1 MTNTQ
6 KLDAARLCVR
16 CDPAQFDF
24 ATTASLPEPS
34 DVFGQA
40 RAVDAVTLGLDIP
53 GRGFNLFVLGEPGSS
68 RHGVVRRLLE
78 THAAARPQPVDW
90 CYLNNFA
97 DPNKPRALSLPA
109 GQGALL
115 HAAMER
121 FVAELGKAITAALE
135 SDEYRSRIEAIQKEF
150 KQREER
156 ALQELGDSAAQQ
168 GVALLRT
175 PAGFALAP
183 TKDGQPLA
191 SEEFDKLSEQERE
204 RITAVVQGLRERL
217 DRISHELPRLRR
229 EMQQRARDS
238 TRAAMGL
245 ATGHLIEELK
255 ERFTELPQVLAFLDE
270 VLADV
275 MEAGAQ
281 LHEQHDDD
289 EEAFSALA
297 GSVSM
302 GRYRVNLLVG
312 HGGAEHAPVVAL
324 DNPTHA
330 NLVGRVD
337 HLAHMALCWPTSR

>member
-217 DRISHELPRLRR
+217 DGISHELPRLRR
-229 EMQQRARDS
+229 EMQQRARLHARSHGARHRAPDRGAQGAFH
-238 TRAAMGL
+238 RAA
-245 ATGHLIEELK
+245 
-255 ERFTELPQVLAFLDE
+255 
-270 VLADV
+270 
-275 MEAGAQ
+275 AGAR
-281 LHEQHDDD
+281 LSRR
-289 EEAFSALA
+289 SARRRD
-297 GSVSM
+297 G
-302 GRYRVNLLVG
+302 GRC
-312 HGGAEHAPVVAL
+312 PVAR
-324 DNPTHA
+324 A
-330 NLVGRVD
+330 AR
-337 HLAHMALCWPTSR
+337 